1 MYTVC
6 NHVSCLWWSKSKQ
19 VKTWK
24 LIVHSCEKNELLTLW
39 FTSIYDWND
48 CLDSVA
54 LIRRKN
60 SYVSIVGSDLWI
72 RSFALHWFEA
82 TIESRSNKV
91 DLLNT
96 LHASVFGSWESS
108 RWVRRNMRWFNIYLL
123 DCLSFLLSHNTGDY
137 YSLNFWNP
145 EYCYL

>member
-1 MYTVC
+1 M
-6 NHVSCLWWSKSKQ
+6 NRNKW
-19 VKTWK
+19 KTWK
-24 LIVHSCEKNELLTLW
+24 LIVHICEKNQLLTLW
-39 FTSIYDWND
+39 FTSIYGWND
-48 CLDSVA
+48 CLDSVR
-54 LIRRKN
+54 LIRKKTINR
-60 SYVSIVGSDLWI
+60 YASIVGSDLWI
-72 RSFALHWFEA
+72 RSFALHWFET

-123 DCLSFLLSHNTGDY
+123 YCLSFLLSHNTGDY

-145 EYCYL
+145 VIPLFVESSI